1 MVITMSEENNRYNA
15 LNGLRML
22 AAFGIVM
29 MHVKANSVY
38 NISGWI
44 YNTCIDSF
52 TNFVFLFMVISSFGM
67 CCGYYDK
74 IINNKIS
81 ITDFYA
87 KRFRKILPFFTIL
100 VLIDLIVSPSVDA
113 LYETFADITLLFG
126 FLPDCGD
133 ISVIGVGWFIGL
145 IFVFYI
151 AFPFFCTLFTS
162 KKKAWTAFAISLMYN
177 YACLHYFN
185 VGRNN
190 ILFSACF
197 FIAGGLLYLYREQI
211 AHINRWIMLAV
222 TAVSI
227 VLYYIILYY
236 ILNGNVAGCLIV
248 SSTLVMYAILS
259 NGGLLDNKVAAFFSG
274 ISMEIYLS
282 HMFIFRMIEKIK
294 LNYIFGYSWGGY
306 ISTVVLVLIGTTAF
320 SVVVKHILKYMNKI
334 VWNKK
339 LGGECNGR

>member
-1 MVITMSEENNRYNA
+1 MIDKQIEKQTNHYNA
-15 LNGLRML
+15 LDGLRMI

-38 NISGWI
+38 SIDGWL
-44 YNTCIDSF
+44 YKTCITSF
-52 TNFVFLFMVISSFGM
+52 TNFVFLFMVVSSFGM

-113 LYETFADITLLFG
+113 LYEAFADITLLFG

-151 AFPFFCTLFTS
+151 AFPFFCTLLTS
-162 KKKAWTAFAISLMYN
+162 KKKAWTAFVISLMYN
-177 YACLHYFN
+177 YACLNYFN

-227 VLYYIILYY
+227 VLYYI
-236 ILNGNVAGCLIV
+236 LNGNVAGCLIV
-248 SSTLVMYAILS
+248 SAALVMYAMLS
-259 NGGLLDNKVAAFFSG
+259 NGGLLDNKVSAFFSG

-282 HMFIFRMIEKIK
+282 HMFIFRIIEKIK

-306 ISTVVLVLIGTTAF
+306 IGTVVLVLIGTTAF
-320 SVVVKHILKYMNKI
+320 AVGVKYILRYLNGVLKVHIN
-334 VWNKK
+334 
-339 LGGECNGR
+339 R

>member
-1 MVITMSEENNRYNA
+1 MMENKIEKSYYNC
-15 LNGLRML
+15 LNGLRMI

-38 NISGWI
+38 SIDGWL
-44 YNTCIDSF
+44 YKTCITSF
-52 TNFVFLFMVISSFGM
+52 ANFVFLFMVVSSFGM

-113 LYETFADITLLFG
+113 LYEAFADITLLFG

-151 AFPFFCTLFTS
+151 AFPFFCTLLTS

-197 FIAGGLLYLYREQI
+197 FIAGGILYLYREQI

-227 VLYYIILYY
+227 ALYY
-236 ILNGNVAGCLIV
+236 ILNGNVAGCLVV
-248 SSTLVMYAILS
+248 SVALVMYAMLS
-259 NGGLLDNKVAAFFSG
+259 NGGLLDNKVSAFFSG

-282 HMFIFRMIEKIK
+282 HMFIFRMIEKFK
-294 LNYIFGYSWGGY
+294 VNYIFGYSWGGY
-306 ISTVVLVLIGTTAF
+306 ISAVVLVLIGTTAF
-320 SVVVKHILKYMNKI
+320 AVAVKKVMICIKYKLILN
-334 VWNKK
+334 
-339 LGGECNGR
+339 

>member
-1 MVITMSEENNRYNA
+1 MSKETNRYDA
-15 LNGLRML
+15 LDGLRMI

-38 NISGWI
+38 SIDGWL
-44 YNTCIDSF
+44 YKTCITSF
-52 TNFVFLFMVISSFGM
+52 TNLVFLFMVVSSFGM

-113 LYETFADITLLFG
+113 LYEAFADITLLFG
-126 FLPDCGD
+126 FLPECGD

-145 IFVFYI
+145 VFVFYI
-151 AFPFFCTLFTS
+151 AFPFFCTLLTS
-162 KKKAWTAFAISLMYN
+162 KKKAWAAFAISLMYN

-197 FIAGGLLYLYREQI
+197 FIVGGLLYLYREQI

-227 VLYYIILYY
+227 ALYY

-248 SSTLVMYAILS
+248 SVALVMYAMLS

-282 HMFIFRMIEKIK
+282 HMFIFRIIEKIK

-320 SVVVKHILKYMNKI
+320 AVVVKHILRY
-334 VWNKK
+334 
-339 LGGECNGR
+339 LNGVLKVHINR

>member
-1 MVITMSEENNRYNA
+1 MIDKQIEKQTNHYNA
-15 LNGLRML
+15 LDGLRMI

-38 NISGWI
+38 SIDGWL
-44 YNTCIDSF
+44 YKTCITLF
-52 TNFVFLFMVISSFGM
+52 TNFVFLFMVVSSFGM

-113 LYETFADITLLFG
+113 LYEAFADITLLFG

-151 AFPFFCTLFTS
+151 AFPFFCTLLTS

-227 VLYYIILYY
+227 VLYYI
-236 ILNGNVAGCLIV
+236 LNGNVAGCLIV
-248 SSTLVMYAILS
+248 SVALVMYAVLS

-306 ISTVVLVLIGTTAF
+306 ISTVVLVLFGTTAF
-320 SVVVKHILKYMNKI
+320 AVVVKYILKYINNKI

>member
-1 MVITMSEENNRYNA
+1 MIDKQIEKQTNHYNA
-15 LNGLRML
+15 LDGLRMI

-38 NISGWI
+38 SIDGWL
-44 YNTCIDSF
+44 YKTCITSF
-52 TNFVFLFMVISSFGM
+52 TNFVFLFMVVSSFGM

-113 LYETFADITLLFG
+113 LYEAFADITLLFG

-151 AFPFFCTLFTS
+151 AFPFFCTLLTS
-162 KKKAWTAFAISLMYN
+162 KKKAWTAFAISIIYN
-177 YACLHYFN
+177 YACIHYFN
-185 VGRNN
+185 IGRKN

-227 VLYYIILYY
+227 VLYYI
-236 ILNGNVAGCLIV
+236 LNGNVAGCLVV
-248 SSTLVMYAILS
+248 SAALVMYAMLS

-282 HMFIFRMIEKIK
+282 HMFIFRIIEKIK
-294 LNYIFGYSWGGY
+294 LNYIFGYSWEGY

-320 SVVVKHILKYMNKI
+320 AVAVKKVMIYIKYKLILN
-334 VWNKK
+334 
-339 LGGECNGR
+339 

>member
-1 MVITMSEENNRYNA
+1 MIDKQIEKQTNHYNA
-15 LNGLRML
+15 LDGLRMI

-38 NISGWI
+38 SIDGWL
-44 YNTCIDSF
+44 YKTCITSF
-52 TNFVFLFMVISSFGM
+52 TNFVFLFMVVSSFGM
-67 CCGYYDK
+67 CCGYYEK

-87 KRFRKILPFFTIL
+87 KRFRKILPFFKIL
-100 VLIDLIVSPSVDA
+100 VLIDFIVSPSFDA
-113 LYETFADITLLFG
+113 IYEAFADITLLFG

-151 AFPFFCTLFTS
+151 AFPFFCTLLTS

-227 VLYYIILYY
+227 VLYYI
-236 ILNGNVAGCLIV
+236 LNGNVAGCLIV
-248 SSTLVMYAILS
+248 SATLVMYAMLS

-282 HMFIFRMIEKIK
+282 HMFIFRIIEKIK
-294 LNYIFGYSWGGY
+294 LNYIFGY

-320 SVVVKHILKYMNKI
+320 AVVVKYILRYLNEVLKVHIN
-334 VWNKK
+334 
-339 LGGECNGR
+339 R

>member
-1 MVITMSEENNRYNA
+1 MMEKQIEKSYYNC
-15 LNGLRML
+15 LDGLRMI

-38 NISGWI
+38 NIDGWL
-44 YNTCIDSF
+44 YKTCITSF
-52 TNFVFLFMVISSFGM
+52 TNFVFLFMVVSSFGM

-113 LYETFADITLLFG
+113 IYEAFADITLLFG

-133 ISVIGVGWFIGL
+133 ISLIGVGWFIGL

-151 AFPFFCTLFTS
+151 AFPFFCTLLTS

-197 FIAGGLLYLYREQI
+197 FIVGGLLYLYREQI

-227 VLYYIILYY
+227 VLYYI
-236 ILNGNVAGCLIV
+236 LNGNVAGCLVV
-248 SSTLVMYAILS
+248 SAALVMYAMLS

-282 HMFIFRMIEKIK
+282 HMFIFRIIEKIK
-294 LNYIFGYSWGGY
+294 LNYIFGYSWEGY

-320 SVVVKHILKYMNKI
+320 AVAVKKVMIYIKYKLILN
-334 VWNKK
+334 
-339 LGGECNGR
+339 